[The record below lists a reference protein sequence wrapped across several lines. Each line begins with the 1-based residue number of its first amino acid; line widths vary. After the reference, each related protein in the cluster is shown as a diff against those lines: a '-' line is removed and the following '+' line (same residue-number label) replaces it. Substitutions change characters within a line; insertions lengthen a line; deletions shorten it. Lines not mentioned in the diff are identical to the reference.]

1 MGLQLRTTKG
11 GNMEGL
17 KVETRKTRKTA
28 VCDFDVWVTSAKS
41 RARRDEGIFCA
52 CKKMPKGCAEVYAR
66 AFELLLATKEGQ
78 ALMAEYDEWAAVET
92 ILIPHKDFAVEEG
105 RGQ

>member
-1 MGLQLRTTKG
+1 MGLKSRQKG
-11 GNMEGL
+11 GSMDL
-17 KVETRKTRKTA
+17 KIETRKTG
-28 VCDFDVWVTSAKS
+28 VCRCGHSDFDVWVTSAKS

-66 AFELLLATKEGQ
+66 AFELLLATKEGR
-78 ALMAEYDEWAAVET
+78 ALMAEYDEWLAVET